1 MLDQSFAKWSV
12 CALYHRMFGMNRQ
25 YALWIYVHV
34 AVQAITYTALVIL
47 QLLQCRPLNK
57 FWQWWTPGECFPV
70 STVIVA
76 VEPPNSIIDFTMVL
90 LALFMIRDLQVK
102 IETKWMLRLL
112 CGIGSLLVTSHS
124 SFCRTPFL
132 LPLRTSKLTPDIE
145 QEYSGF

>member
-124 SFCRTPFL
+124 SF
-132 LPLRTSKLTPDIE
+132 
-145 QEYSGF
+145 